1 MFGDN
6 AIPKADRLM
15 KGDRLLK
22 VTVNDKVVEIDLAN
36 LQVKCDED
44 EMLRDTVFTAVNK
57 LQQVL
62 SQAK

>member
-6 AIPKADRLM
+6 AVPKDRLT
-15 KGDRLLK
+15 KGDMLK
-22 VTVNDKVVEIDLAN
+22 VTVNGKVVEIDLAN
-36 LQVKCDED
+36 LQVTCEED

-62 SQAK
+62 TQTK